1 MASRFGE
8 EDSSADGCE
17 IEVNFQLNP
26 IISYSYEPTGIHE
39 HSDHKKYVSSS
50 TPTVDRAQRIANN
63 TQ

>member
-17 IEVNFQLNP
+17 IEVNFQLNS

-39 HSDHKKYVSSS
+39 HSDHKRDS
-50 TPTVDRAQRIANN
+50 TPTVDRAQRIGNN
-63 TQ
+63 TR